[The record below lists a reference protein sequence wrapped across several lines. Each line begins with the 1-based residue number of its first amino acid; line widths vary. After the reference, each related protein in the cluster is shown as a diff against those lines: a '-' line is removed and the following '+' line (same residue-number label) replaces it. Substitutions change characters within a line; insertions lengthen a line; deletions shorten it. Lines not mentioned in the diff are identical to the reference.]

1 MAFLVIL
8 VLSCVLWIGFP
19 LFHCGDFIAFY
30 KRGIVYC
37 KRKWTL
43 EELGEI
49 SFLDVRT
56 NYSFFTRTYM
66 RTAVRDFNLTYIKDG
81 KKNYNRAYFE
91 AL

>member
-30 KRGIVYC
+30 ERGIVYC

-49 SFLDVRT
+49 SFLDVSGGSVVLWQIGR
-56 NYSFFTRTYM
+56 
-66 RTAVRDFNLTYIKDG
+66 L
-81 KKNYNRAYFE
+81 
-91 AL
+91 